1 MDLPYRIACFLFHPF
16 GLHLSSWSPARDEY
30 ARVLGVVR
38 EKGITTIIDVGANN
52 GQFAQGMLRQGF
64 AGAIHSL
71 EPQSKVYGR
80 LQANARRH
88 PSWTVAERC
97 ALGDQAGELVLNI
110 SRNTYSSS
118 LLGNTELN
126 LRAAPATTYVDQ
138 ETVRVRRL
146 DEWARSVG
154 VGGRL
159 LLKIDTQG
167 YELKVLQGAS
177 GIMSE
182 IHGILVECSLV
193 PLYDGQPLLARMV
206 AFLDAAGFS
215 VVDILPGL
223 RDPRSGRFLGLDLL
237 ASRRPA
243 P

>member
-1 MDLPYRIACFLFHPF
+1 MGLLYRIACSLLHPL

-30 ARVLGVVR
+30 ARVLGVVH
-38 EKGITTIIDVGANN
+38 EQCITAIIDVGANS

-64 AGAIHSL
+64 AGTIHSL
-71 EPQSKVYGR
+71 EPQSAVHAR
-80 LQANARRH
+80 MQAHARRH
-88 PSWTVAERC
+88 PTWRVAERC
-97 ALGDQAGELVLNI
+97 AVGDQEGELVLNI

-118 LLGNTELN
+118 LLGNTALN
-126 LRAAPATTYVDQ
+126 QRAAPATAYVGQ

-146 DEWARSVG
+146 DEWAHAAG

-177 GIMSE
+177 GIMGD
-182 IHGILVECSLV
+182 IHAVLVECALV
-193 PLYDGQPLLARMV
+193 PLYEGQPLLAAMV
-206 AFLDAAGFS
+206 AFLETAGFT

-223 RDPRSGRFLGLDLL
+223 RDPNNGRFLGLDLL
-237 ASRRPA
+237 AQRRRID
-243 P
+243 